1 MQFDSGA
8 GISMRKKL
16 VVAWKR
22 AFGLHF
28 PGHNLRVFPDD
39 IFFVSYP
46 KSGNTWVRFLVAN
59 LVYPEKNPDFSNI
72 DFLLPDP
79 EGMAKKNLERAL
91 RPRILKSHLCFDPRY
106 PKVLYVVRDPRDVVL
121 SSYHFD
127 LKRRAIPEGYSLQ
140 EFVSRFIAGELIG
153 HNPRY
158 GTWHDNVA
166 SWHYARRNDPRFL
179 LVTYESL
186 QAQAI
191 DEMKRIASFLG
202 VPADSERLAFA
213 VEQSSARRMRE
224 LEKKQGHLW
233 NSTRETQLDKPFV
246 RAAKSGGWKSE
257 LPPASV
263 TEIESKWGELMQ
275 EMGYEISA
283 GKLAHAGMERS

>member
-1 MQFDSGA
+1 
-8 GISMRKKL
+8 MRKKL
-16 VVAWKR
+16 IAGWKR

-72 DFLLPDP
+72 DRLLPDP
-79 EGMAKKNLERAL
+79 EGMSKRDLEGAP
-91 RPRILKSHLCFDPRY
+91 RPRILKSHLSFDPRF

-127 LKRRAIPEGYSLQ
+127 IKRRAIPEGYPLQ
-140 EFVSRFIAGELIG
+140 EFVSRFVRGELAG
-153 HNPRY
+153 LNPRY
-158 GTWHDNVA
+158 GSWHDNVA
-166 SWHYARRNDPRFL
+166 SWYYARRNDSRFL
-179 LVTYESL
+179 LVAYESL
-186 QAQAI
+186 QSQALE
-191 DEMKRIASFLG
+191 EMRRIATFLG
-202 VPADSERLAFA
+202 VDGNGERLTFA
-213 VEQSSARRMRE
+213 IEQSSARRMRE

-257 LPPASV
+257 LPQASV
-263 TEIESKWGELMQ
+263 AEIESHWGELMRDLS
-275 EMGYEISA
+275 YELSTRDLVPA
-283 GKLAHAGMERS
+283 GVGR